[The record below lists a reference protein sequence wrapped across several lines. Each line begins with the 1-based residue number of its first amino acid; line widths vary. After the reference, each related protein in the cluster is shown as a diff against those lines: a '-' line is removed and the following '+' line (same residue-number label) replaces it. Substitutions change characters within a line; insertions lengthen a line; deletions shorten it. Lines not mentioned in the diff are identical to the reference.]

1 MYDVVVVGG
10 GAAGLAGAL
19 ALVRSRRSVLVVD
32 GGRPRNA
39 PSPHAHNYL
48 TRDGATPAEIVALG
62 RAEVIGYGGR
72 VESGEVLALVRDV
85 DGFRVELADRTVAA
99 RRLLVATGSV
109 DELPDV
115 PGLAEHWGR
124 DVVHCPYCHGWE
136 VRDGRIGVLATTAN
150 AVHQTLM
157 FAQLSDHVSVLAPN
171 GLIATAEEREQ
182 LVALGVA
189 VITSQVLRIESDAS
203 GLTGVRLADG
213 FLALDSLAV
222 QTVCRA
228 RADLLAPL
236 GLQPQDVF
244 VGEHLFGTQIEADP
258 TGATSVPGVWVAGN
272 VASVSA
278 QVITSAGAGL
288 MAGARINADLIAED
302 ARRAV
307 VAHRAR
313 AAADPVSAGSA
324 MLGT

>member
-1 MYDVVVVGG
+1 MPTD
-10 GAAGLAGAL
+10 
-19 ALVRSRRSVLVVD
+19 
-32 GGRPRNA
+32 
-39 PSPHAHNYL
+39 
-48 TRDGATPAEIVALG
+48 
-62 RAEVIGYGGR
+62 
-72 VESGEVLALVRDV
+72 
-85 DGFRVELADRTVAA
+85 FRVEMSDRTVRA
-99 RRLLVATGSV
+99 RRLLVATGSW

-136 VRDGRIGVLATTAN
+136 VRDRRIGVLATSAN

-157 FAQLSDHVSVLAPN
+157 FRQLSDHVSVIAPN
-171 GLIATAEEREQ
+171 GLIATPEEREQ
-182 LVALGVA
+182 LEALGVP
-189 VITSQVLRIESDAS
+189 VITAQVLGVESDGS

-213 FLALDSLAV
+213 LVALDALAV

-236 GLQPQDVF
+236 GLQAQEIWM
-244 VGEHLFGTQIEADP
+244 GESLFGTQIEADP

-272 VASVSA
+272 VASVQA

-307 VAHRAR
+307 AAHRA
-313 AAADPVSAGSA
+313 ASGVPVSAGSA
-324 MLGT
+324 MLEA